1 MAQGPA
7 LRRPALENPTMPAF
21 ATTSRLRRLLAAM
34 AGACLLAAKAACAS
48 SQAAPAR
55 AEPPTV
61 VSLAPHITEILFAA
75 GAGDHLLAVDSASD
89 FPPDALTLPRIGDA
103 LRVNPERLLQLK
115 PDQVWA
121 WQSGQIGPELTRQLQ
136 QAGIGL
142 TLAAPVRLDDI
153 PALVR
158 QAGLELDTRDQAE
171 RAAAALENQI
181 AALRQD
187 RHPGDAVTAFLEI
200 GHEPLYTLARDPL
213 TQDVLDTCDAR
224 NIYAGHAAVAPTIS
238 LEDVLHKK
246 PQVVIMAYRDP
257 AMLRERHRFWERHLG
272 LAPQALLNL
281 DPDALYRP
289 GPRLIDAAHEL
300 CEQLDHYRASRP

>member
-7 LRRPALENPTMPAF
+7 LRRPVLETPTMPAF

-48 SQAAPAR
+48 SQAAP

-224 NIYAGHAAVAPTIS
+224 NIYAGHTAVAPTIS

>member
-7 LRRPALENPTMPAF
+7 LRRPAPENPSMPAF

-48 SQAAPAR
+48 SQAAP

-224 NIYAGHAAVAPTIS
+224 NIYAGHTAVAPTIS

>member
-1 MAQGPA
+1 
-7 LRRPALENPTMPAF
+7 MPAF
-21 ATTSRLRRLLAAM
+21 ATTSRLRRLLSAM

-48 SQAAPAR
+48 TLGAPAQ
-55 AEPPTV
+55 AESPTV

-89 FPPDALTLPRIGDA
+89 FPPGALTLPRIGDA

-238 LEDVLHKK
+238 LEDVLRKK

-257 AMLRERHRFWERHLG
+257 AMLRERHRFWEKHLG

-300 CEQLDHYRASRP
+300 CEQLDHYRASQP

>member
-1 MAQGPA
+1 
-7 LRRPALENPTMPAF
+7 MPAF
-21 ATTSRLRRLLAAM
+21 ATTSRLRRLLSAM

-48 SQAAPAR
+48 TLGAPAQ
-55 AEPPTV
+55 AESPTV

-89 FPPDALTLPRIGDA
+89 FPPGALTLPRIGDA

-238 LEDVLHKK
+238 LEDVLRKK

-257 AMLRERHRFWERHLG
+257 AMLRERHRFWEKHLG

>member
-1 MAQGPA
+1 M
-7 LRRPALENPTMPAF
+7 RRPALENPTMPAF

-55 AEPPTV
+55 AQPPTV

>member
-1 MAQGPA
+1 
-7 LRRPALENPTMPAF
+7 MPAF
-21 ATTSRLRRLLAAM
+21 ATTSRLRRLLSAM

-48 SQAAPAR
+48 TLGAPAQ
-55 AEPPTV
+55 AESPTV

-89 FPPDALTLPRIGDA
+89 FPPGALTLPRIGDA

-300 CEQLDHYRASRP
+300 CEQLDHYRASQP

>member
-1 MAQGPA
+1 
-7 LRRPALENPTMPAF
+7 MPAF
-21 ATTSRLRRLLAAM
+21 ATTSRLRRLLTAM

-48 SQAAPAR
+48 TLGAPAQ
-55 AEPPTV
+55 AESPTV

-171 RAAAALENQI
+171 RAAAALEHQI

-224 NIYAGHAAVAPTIS
+224 NIYARHAAVAPTIS
-238 LEDVLHKK
+238 LEDVLRKK

>member
-1 MAQGPA
+1 
-7 LRRPALENPTMPAF
+7 MPAF
-21 ATTSRLRRLLAAM
+21 ATTSRLRRLLTAM

-48 SQAAPAR
+48 TLGAPAQ
-55 AEPPTV
+55 AESPTV

-89 FPPDALTLPRIGDA
+89 FPPDALTLPRIGNA

-171 RAAAALENQI
+171 RAAAALEHQI

-224 NIYAGHAAVAPTIS
+224 NIYAGHGAVAPTIS
-238 LEDVLHKK
+238 LEDVLRKK

-257 AMLRERHRFWERHLG
+257 AMLRERHRFWEKHLG

>member
-1 MAQGPA
+1 
-7 LRRPALENPTMPAF
+7 MPAF

-75 GAGDHLLAVDSASD
+75 GAGDQLLAVDSASD

-257 AMLRERHRFWERHLG
+257 AMLRERHRFWEKHLG

-289 GPRLIDAAHEL
+289 GPRLIDATHEL

>member
-1 MAQGPA
+1 
-7 LRRPALENPTMPAF
+7 MPAF
-21 ATTSRLRRLLAAM
+21 ATTSRLRRLLSAM

-48 SQAAPAR
+48 TLGAPAQ
-55 AEPPTV
+55 AESPTV

-89 FPPDALTLPRIGDA
+89 FPPGALTLPRIGDA

-238 LEDVLHKK
+238 LEDVLRKK